1 MTPALWRTLVVAALL
16 LAPAADAAE
25 GSGWVILHA
34 GLTEARTS
42 SIRGEMLQLG
52 FTRYQ
57 VSRALALEEY
67 AFGGAEMWAREGAA
81 SLCPQGKPRHDV
93 EDLLLRGQGS
103 LDAWD
108 NEGAARVLQPL
119 VDDLACFSVPAPAAS
134 LARAAM
140 YLGYAHFESDRM
152 DQAREAFTAA
162 AAFDSMA
169 TWDDQYPP
177 DAGRVFYMAVDE
189 AMELTEAR
197 LQVLDAFRLHPE
209 ILIDGGT
216 FPGDGALTPGRHRI
230 RVNHRS
236 EGDLV
241 FALDLEA
248 GQTASLVRTDT
259 LIEALFD
266 GSEGFA
272 AAADALAAAME
283 WTGAAEAYIA
293 VPRLEKVYR
302 FQAATREIR
311 LVPGPPEGGTVAS
324 VAPPVQPV
332 TTQPRT
338 VTPLSEGQRQR
349 IAGAVVLGVGGAT
362 AVTGFIVHGAQ
373 YQWGLDETNRQDYE
387 QQRRANEAGFVI
399 GVAGAAAAATGLILL
414 LDPRTREAPITL
426 VPGPVITA
434 TGRF

>member
-1 MTPALWRTLVVAALL
+1 MIPGLWRTLVVAALL
-16 LAPAADAAE
+16 LAPAAEAAE

-42 SIRGEMLQLG
+42 SVRSEMLQLG

-57 VSRALALEEY
+57 VSRALALEDY
-67 AFGGAEMWAREGAA
+67 AFGGAEMWAREGDA

-93 EDLLLRGQGS
+93 DELLQRGQGA

-108 NEGAARVLQPL
+108 YDGAARILQPV
-119 VDDLACFSVPAPAAS
+119 VDDLACFSEPAAATT
-134 LARAAM
+134 LAQAGM
-140 YLGYAHFESDRM
+140 YLGYAHFEGDRM
-152 DQAREAFTAA
+152 DDAREAFTAA

-169 TWDDQYPP
+169 AWDDRYPP

-230 RVNHRS
+230 QVNHRE
-236 EGDLV
+236 EGEQV
-241 FALDLEA
+241 FALGLTA
-248 GQTASLVRTDT
+248 GQTASLVQTDS

-266 GSEGFA
+266 GGEGHD

-311 LVPGPPEGGTVAS
+311 VVPGPPEGGTVA
-324 VAPPVQPV
+324 VTTTPVQP
-332 TTQPRT
+332 QPPTRT
-338 VTPLSEGQRQR
+338 VQPLCEGQRQR
-349 IAGAVVLGVGGAT
+349 IAGAIVLSVGGAT
-362 AVTGFIVHGAQ
+362 AATGFIVHGAQ
-373 YQWGLDETNRQDYE
+373 YRWGLEETNRKDYE

-414 LDPRTREAPITL
+414 LDPRTREAPVTL
-426 VPGPVITA
+426 APGPVTTV